1 MKRRNINSNLDDISK
16 IRYCVRFSDDILE
29 HINNLDSKILPNE
42 WNILYKHKFKLHGKS
57 LHRLNIIFK
66 SLYGNKGEYNYLLN
80 QISVNLNIMNNS
92 NNNELRDTLRHEY
105 LHFLDFI
112 CIGKHKLNRNK
123 IESEIK
129 EKEVINNLHEDCVK
143 NKSKLSK
150 IYIRQEIKKIKKS
163 LCYDYIGYNN
173 SKNELNVRILV
184 ILSNVANIRNYML
197 DDLNEYVFKEL
208 KNDINLDYLHDESIS
223 FIKNK
228 IKNIYFLSNKRHF

>member
-1 MKRRNINSNLDDISK
+1 MANKLLISENKLKAFTNVNKNVDMDTIRAEIGIAQDIHLQNLLGTLFYD
-16 IRYCVRFSDDILE
+16 
-29 HINNLDSKILPNE
+29 H
-42 WNILYKHKFKLHGKS
+42 
-57 LHRLNIIFK
+57 
-66 SLYGNKGEYNYLLN
+66 LLN
-80 QISVNLNIMNNS
+80 QISINLNIMNNY

-123 IESEIK
+123 IESEIT
-129 EKEVINNLHEDCVK
+129 EKEVINNLLEDCLK